1 MKKMDSRRPGIAM
14 FSTHGYVAAKPPL
27 GAADTGGQV
36 VYVLELSKQLAQLGF
51 DVDIWTRRFE
61 DQPEIDLVDR
71 HVRVIRVPCGGNKFI
86 PKEHLYQSL
95 PEWCENALKYIQRHK
110 LAYQFINSHYWD
122 GGVAGQTVAD
132 ALNIP
137 HVHTPHS
144 LGIWKKQQME
154 TDYPQKIRAIE
165 AEFNFEERI
174 RQESKLYR
182 QCALVIATTP
192 PQLDMIV
199 QGYHVSSHK
208 VYMIPPGYD
217 DKRFFPVSE
226 ATREMIR
233 KKLRI

>member
-1 MKKMDSRRPGIAM
+1 MDSRRPGIAM

-122 GGVAGQTVAD
+122 GGVAGQTRKSGRSR
-132 ALNIP
+132 L
-137 HVHTPHS
+137 S
-144 LGIWKKQQME
+144 LI
-154 TDYPQKIRAIE
+154 
-165 AEFNFEERI
+165 
-174 RQESKLYR
+174 SKSGFGR
-182 QCALVIATTP
+182 NPNSIGNVRSSS
-192 PQLDMIV
+192 PQLLLN
-199 QGYHVSSHK
+199 S
-208 VYMIPPGYD
+208 
-217 DKRFFPVSE
+217 
-226 ATREMIR
+226 T
-233 KKLRI
+233 